1 MTALSWRDGLQEL
14 RRLIAAEG
22 GDPDCIQDVG
32 LAWRAFRAF
41 LVVPLDGLFDRWEGD
56 VEADTL
62 VLEFGAS
69 EWPDGPPRLLLA
81 RRFAIPA
88 VEWRDGVPGEP
99 SAGEDDLDLADT
111 VQIEME
117 LTFPPGT
124 SGEADGFWTAARSG
138 EFDVTALAEA
148 GELVT
153 GFRLGRPIL
162 SGIALTNCNL
172 EGV

>member
-14 RRLIAAEG
+14 RRLVAAEG

-41 LVVPLDGLFDRWEGD
+41 LVVPLDGLFDRWDGD

-69 EWPDGPPRLLLA
+69 ERPDGPPRLLLA

-88 VEWRDGVPGEP
+88 VEWHDGMPG
-99 SAGEDDLDLADT
+99 GEDALDLADT

-138 EFDVTALAEA
+138 ELDVTALAEA
-148 GELVT
+148 GDLVT
-153 GFRLGRPIL
+153 GLRLGPIR
-162 SGIALTNCNL
+162 SRIALTNCN
-172 EGV
+172 